1 MEESTRGTA
10 GPRAVA
16 AGGVAIGD
24 TSTGLSSAV
33 RQRRRTGVWQRF
45 RRHRLALVG
54 LAILILL
61 TFSAIAAPLIA
72 QKGPYAVSLR
82 DTKIGPN
89 STYILGTD
97 AAGRDVFSRL
107 LYAGRVSL
115 SVGLVAVGIYTV
127 IGVLLGALA
136 GFYGGWVDSV
146 VMRMADIVLAFPSLI
161 IIITVVSVLGPG
173 LFNLMLVIGLLGW
186 PPITRLLRGEFLS
199 LRERE
204 FIVAARATGARNNRL
219 IFRHILP
226 NAMAPIIVAATF
238 GVAHA
243 ILLEAGLSFLGLGVQ
258 PPQAS
263 WGNML
268 TDAQSL
274 TVLESMLWLWIPPGV
289 MIALAVLSINFIGDG
304 LRDALDPYLS
314 R

>member
-1 MEESTRGTA
+1 MDDRTRTTA
-10 GPRAVA
+10 GPQTVVS
-16 AGGVAIGD
+16 AGGNALAALAG
-24 TSTGLSSAV
+24 TS

-45 RRHRLALVG
+45 RRHRLALLG
-54 LAILILL
+54 LAILTLL
-61 TFSAIAAPLIA
+61 TVGAIAAPLIA
-72 QKGPYAVSLR
+72 RQGPYAVNLR
-82 DTKIGPN
+82 EPRSAPS

-127 IGVLLGALA
+127 IGVILGALA
-136 GFYGGWVDSV
+136 GFYGGWVDSFI
-146 VMRMADIVLAFPSLI
+146 MRMADIVLAFPSII

-204 FIVAARATGARNNRL
+204 FIVAARGTGARNKRL
-219 IFRHILP
+219 MFRHLLP

-238 GVAHA
+238 GVANA
-243 ILLEAGLSFLGLGVQ
+243 ILLEAALSFLGLGVQ
-258 PPQAS
+258 PPQPS

-274 TVLESMLWLWIPPGV
+274 TVLESMPWLWIPPGM